1 MDIDIKAVK
10 EKLLTKK
17 QMLGDIVETLKR
29 KEHLGRSSIDKLV
42 RDYVLLK
49 YDLYGIPV
57 ETTDLKE
64 LGELSVAKALNVDRE
79 RLTSLDSPTGC
90 DKITSVTKK
99 KVLLLMAIQ
108 GDLGIQFDARRAG
121 EIETTMDI
129 SALVRDLL
137 NPEISANS

>member
-17 QMLGDIVETLKR
+17 QMLADIVATLKR
-29 KEHLGRSSIDKLV
+29 EDHLDETSVDKLI

-49 YDLYGIPV
+49 YDLFGMPA
-57 ETTDLKE
+57 ETTNLRE
-64 LGELSVAKALNVDRE
+64 LGELSVAKALNVGRE
-79 RLTSLDSPTGC
+79 RLNSLDSPTGC

-108 GDLGIQFDARRAG
+108 SDLGIQFDPRRTG
-121 EIETTMDI
+121 QIETTMDI
-129 SALVRDLL
+129 SALVLDLM
-137 NPEISANS
+137 NQEPREDG